1 MNFNVRSQQILSHV
15 FIILIY
21 ILFNSRQNLLEQ
33 HVQLDQFIPDSLE
46 VFE

>member
-33 HVQLDQFIPDSLE
+33 HAQQFIPDSLE
-46 VFE
+46 VFK